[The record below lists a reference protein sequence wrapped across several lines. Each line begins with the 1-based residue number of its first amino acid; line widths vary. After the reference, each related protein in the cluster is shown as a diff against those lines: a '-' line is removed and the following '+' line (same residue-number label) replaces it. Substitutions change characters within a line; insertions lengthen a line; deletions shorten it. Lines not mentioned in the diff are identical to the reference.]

1 MTTFACWPYSPE
13 NLVDFSPVSKIDS
26 SFLRLY
32 QINRKPQTN
41 EADDRGRDNNIRQ
54 QGVLNDSRYLTKFS
68 DKFVIAAA
76 SLQTMFTGSASTAA
90 ASAALVNIASA
101 TVAVSVASL
110 LGTFKKAGSQS
121 KESAVSTLREERS
134 FLKTTTAEEP
144 LLRKSRCSDGRRRG
158 GRGSIT
164 TTTTRI
170 SSAAHAAYHYAHHH
184 HPAVPTDLLPTRQLA
199 TTTVVRMHEARLE
212 EVFVN
217 IIDEQTITNRLKSG
231 SRWLIT
237 LMRCPRS
244 HLFAR
249 ELGKFWTK
257 KIDYY
262 RQLMEIAKA
271 GQELNRCGSR
281 CSCITDL
288 L

>member
-1 MTTFACWPYSPE
+1 
-13 NLVDFSPVSKIDS
+13 
-26 SFLRLY
+26 
-32 QINRKPQTN
+32 
-41 EADDRGRDNNIRQ
+41 
-54 QGVLNDSRYLTKFS
+54 
-68 DKFVIAAA
+68 
-76 SLQTMFTGSASTAA
+76 MFTGSASTAV

-121 KESAVSTLREERS
+121 KESAVSTLCEERS

-144 LLRKSRCSDGRRRG
+144 LLRRSRCSDGRRHG

-184 HPAVPTDLLPTRQLA
+184 HPVVPTDLLPTRQLA
-199 TTTVVRMHEARLE
+199 TTTVIRMHEARLE

-231 SRWLIT
+231 SR
-237 LMRCPRS
+237 
-244 HLFAR
+244 
-249 ELGKFWTK
+249 
-257 KIDYY
+257 
-262 RQLMEIAKA
+262 
-271 GQELNRCGSR
+271 
-281 CSCITDL
+281 
-288 L
+288 